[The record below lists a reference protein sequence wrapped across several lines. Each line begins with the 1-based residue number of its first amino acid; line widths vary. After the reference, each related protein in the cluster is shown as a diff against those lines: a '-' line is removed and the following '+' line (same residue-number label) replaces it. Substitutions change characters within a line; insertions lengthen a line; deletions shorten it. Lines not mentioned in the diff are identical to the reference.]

1 MEQDATPQSRI
12 PTNIADEM
20 RQSYM
25 DYAMSV
31 IIGRAL
37 PDVRDG
43 LKPANRRVLYGMQQM
58 GLQPGR
64 PYRKCAKIVGE
75 VMGNYHPHG
84 DQAIYDTLVRMAQP
98 FNMRAPLVDGQ
109 GNFGSVDGDPPAAQ
123 RYTEARLT
131 RLGASMMEDIE
142 KETVDFQPT
151 YDDSS
156 VEPTVLPTVLPNLL
170 VNGAAGIAVG
180 MATNIPPHNLGEVV
194 DAITFLLENQDLT
207 PDERLEATIAR
218 IHGPDFPTA
227 GFIMGREGILQA
239 YRTGRGSVVMRA
251 RAEIEVRKNDRESI
265 VITEIPYQVNKA
277 RLIEKIADLARD
289 ERVRGIAD
297 VRDESDRQ
305 GMRIVV
311 DVKKGEPAQVVLN
324 NLYKHTPLQ
333 DTFGVIFLA
342 IVDQRPRV
350 LNILEACEL
359 FIDFRRDVV
368 RRRTAYELRKAEAR
382 AHVLEGFAIALDH
395 LDEVIALIRA
405 ARTPEVAK
413 QGLLARFAL
422 SEIQADEILKLQLQ
436 RLTGLERQ
444 KIVDELAELRPAH
457 RRPQGHPR
465 LAEADRRDRRRR
477 AAAGAR
483 RARATRAARRS
494 WAPRTRSRSRTS
506 SRTRTWRS
514 RSRTRGYI
522 KRTSITSYRAQ
533 RRGGRGRMGMKTKD
547 EDFVSNLFIASTHS
561 YILIFTNRGRIYWL
575 KVHEIPDVGPQGK
588 GKAIV
593 NLVQLQAGEKIAAF
607 CAVRDFGSGRLR
619 APRHPPGHRQEDR
632 ARRLLEPAP
641 LAGSSP
647 SRSRTD
653 DQLIDAVLTSG
664 EDELLIGTATGMAIH
679 FSEKDVRPMGRTAYG
694 VKGIELDEGDA
705 VVSLA
710 GGPGGRH
717 RPDRDPQRLRQADD
731 PRRVPHP
738 EPGRQGAHRH
748 QGLRSQRARGG
759 GELPAGRRTG
769 DADHRKGYDHPAEH
783 GGDLDDRPQHPGCPP
798 DPARRGRPPRLGRP
812 PGRTRRRRR
821 EPGGPGGRGSRSVQG
836 GSMRERT
843 TALAVALGLAVAGL
857 ACSSPEK
864 NVVNQYFGALRA
876 NDQGTLTSFAM
887 VAFDQKVDDF
897 KVVSVGPGTTTPATL
912 PDLVKKAAEVEAQ
925 QKANEK
931 EYRAWGNDLAVYPK
945 LDRMRDV
952 AVEGRQDA
960 GRPAGDRG
968 QVRRVPGEGPR
979 AQEGRV
985 RRQGRGRARE
995 AQRRA
1000 LRRPGRRHRDP
1011 RPARCSRR
1019 TWTST

>member
-1 MEQDATPQSRI
+1 MEQDTTPQSRI

-64 PYRKCAKIVGE
+64 PYRKSAKIVGE

-194 DAITFLLENQDLT
+194 EALSFLLENQDLT
-207 PDERLEATIAR
+207 PDERLEGVIAR

-305 GMRIVV
+305 GMRVVV

-350 LNILEACEL
+350 LNILDACEL
-359 FIDFRRDVV
+359 FVDFRRDVV
-368 RRRTAYELRKAEAR
+368 RRRTDFELRKAEAR
-382 AHVLEGFAIALDH
+382 AHVLEGYAIALDH

-405 ARTPEVAK
+405 APNPELAK

-444 KIVDELAELRPAH
+444 KIVDELAELRLRIADLRDILASAKRIDAIIGEELRQVRDVHANP
-457 RRPQGHPR
+457 RRTEIVG
-465 LAEADRRDRRRR
+465 
-477 AAAGAR
+477 AANEIAVEDLIVDEDVAISI
-483 RARATRAARRS
+483 TH
-494 WAPRTRSRSRTS
+494 T
-506 SRTRTWRS
+506 
-514 RSRTRGYI
+514 GYI

-533 RRGGRGRMGMKTKD
+533 KRGGRGRVGMKTKD
-547 EDFVSNLFIASTHS
+547 EDFVSDLFIASTHS

-588 GKAIV
+588 GKAVV
-593 NLVQLQAGEKIAAF
+593 NLVQLSSGEKIAAF
-607 CAVRDFGSGRLR
+607 CAVRDFGSGGFVLLATRRGIVKKTDL
-619 APRHPPGHRQEDR
+619 AAFSNPR
-632 ARRLLEPAP
+632 
-641 LAGSSP
+641 P
-647 SRSRTD
+647 SGIIALSVEEE
-653 DQLIDAVLTSG
+653 DQLIAAVLTSG
-664 EDELLIGTATGMAIH
+664 SDEILLGSEGGMAIH
-679 FSEKDVRPMGRTAYG
+679 FSEEDVRPMGRTAYG

-710 GGPGGRH
+710 VVRPGGTVLTVTRNGYGKRTTLDEYRLQSRGGKGLIDIKASDRNGPVVGVNFLRGEEQVMLITEKGMIIRLNTAEISTIGRNTQGVRLIQLEEGDHLVSVARLADREDDDESLGDPADGGPGASKE
-717 RPDRDPQRLRQADD
+717 DP
-731 PRRVPHP
+731 
-738 EPGRQGAHRH
+738 
-748 QGLRSQRARGG
+748 
-759 GELPAGRRTG
+759 
-769 DADHRKGYDHPAEH
+769 
-783 GGDLDDRPQHPGCPP
+783 
-798 DPARRGRPPRLGRP
+798 
-812 PGRTRRRRR
+812 
-821 EPGGPGGRGSRSVQG
+821 
-836 GSMRERT
+836 
-843 TALAVALGLAVAGL
+843 
-857 ACSSPEK
+857 
-864 NVVNQYFGALRA
+864 
-876 NDQGTLTSFAM
+876 
-887 VAFDQKVDDF
+887 
-897 KVVSVGPGTTTPATL
+897 
-912 PDLVKKAAEVEAQ
+912 
-925 QKANEK
+925 
-931 EYRAWGNDLAVYPK
+931 
-945 LDRMRDV
+945 
-952 AVEGRQDA
+952 
-960 GRPAGDRG
+960 
-968 QVRRVPGEGPR
+968 
-979 AQEGRV
+979 
-985 RRQGRGRARE
+985 
-995 AQRRA
+995 
-1000 LRRPGRRHRDP
+1000 
-1011 RPARCSRR
+1011 
-1019 TWTST
+1019 